1 MAHWT
6 KTWRLPAL
14 LLCLG
19 IIPLLSVG
27 YHFFT
32 MTQGIVFDIAPADP
46 AEQTYIDNPVPILLH
61 LVPVILFTL
70 LGPFQL
76 TPRARAKWPLLHR
89 VSGRIFV
96 VAGVMAGL
104 SGLYMNEVFPPIG
117 GPAKYWGTLL
127 FGVLMTFSILRGLW
141 AVLNRDIPR
150 HRAWMIRAYAIGIGA
165 TTQRLIS
172 TLLPQVWATR
182 CFGNARGAEASVAQR
197 PRYCACRSSCGDVWR
212 CADQG
217 GTVSE
222 GNANFGAARAW
233 YIRATAS
240 CSGHVLRRRNRRSS
254 AGCDRLCCGAAG
266 HGDDGHEN
274 GGLC

>member
-1 MAHWT
+1 
-6 KTWRLPAL
+6 
-14 LLCLG
+14 
-19 IIPLLSVG
+19 
-27 YHFFT
+27 

-165 TTQRLIS
+165 TTQRLIIIPMF
-172 TLLPQVWATR
+172 LA
-182 CFGNARGAEASVAQR
+182 F
-197 PRYCACRSSCGDVWR
+197 
-212 CADQG
+212 
-217 GTVSE
+217 
-222 GNANFGAARAW
+222 
-233 YIRATAS
+233 
-240 CSGHVLRRRNRRSS
+240 
-254 AGCDRLCCGAAG
+254 
-266 HGDDGHEN
+266 
-274 GGLC
+274 GGLNDLTIGVAMWGGWVINLVVAEWIIGRHILRTKIVGALT

>member
-165 TTQRLIS
+165 TTQRLIIIPMF
-172 TLLPQVWATR
+172 LA
-182 CFGNARGAEASVAQR
+182 F
-197 PRYCACRSSCGDVWR
+197 
-212 CADQG
+212 
-217 GTVSE
+217 
-222 GNANFGAARAW
+222 
-233 YIRATAS
+233 
-240 CSGHVLRRRNRRSS
+240 
-254 AGCDRLCCGAAG
+254 
-266 HGDDGHEN
+266 
-274 GGLC
+274 GGLNDLTIGVAMWGGWVINLVVAEWIIGRHILRTKIVGALT